1 MRKDTEFKWA
11 KQKVGIP
18 YLLLE
23 LDNSDSNC
31 KRSSKERNTMCFYT
45 IVMFGNKDDQ
55 SHDDKLKTSK
65 ISLFVNKI
73 QQNYMVL
80 RNNQP
85 IVSEVNRQD
94 ERFFRFRLFGKR
106 DNLEKLTF

>member
-1 MRKDTEFKWA
+1 
-11 KQKVGIP
+11 
-18 YLLLE
+18 
-23 LDNSDSNC
+23 
-31 KRSSKERNTMCFYT
+31 
-45 IVMFGNKDDQ
+45 MFGNKDDQ
-55 SHDDKLKTSK
+55 SHDDKLKTSR